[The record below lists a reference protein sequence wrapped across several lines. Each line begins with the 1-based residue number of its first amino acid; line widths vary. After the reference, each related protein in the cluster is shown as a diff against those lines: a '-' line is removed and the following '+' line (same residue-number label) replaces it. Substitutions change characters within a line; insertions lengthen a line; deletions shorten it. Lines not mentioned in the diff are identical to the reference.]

1 MKMKIKLLKK
11 LRAKFIIEYFPS
23 TKMYKVSGGEVSYL
37 DKKSDAITQRVSD
50 LLNYGRKY
58 YEKYSKRIRI

>member
-1 MKMKIKLLKK
+1 MKARLLKK

-23 TKMYKVSGGEVSYL
+23 TKMYKVSGGRGLYF
-37 DKKSDAITQRVSD
+37 DKKHQAITQRECD
-50 LLNYGRKY
+50 ILNYGREH